1 MPSDDVNREPKA
13 GRMDGSDRA
22 FEDGGV
28 DSDFNQ
34 RGNFRG
40 GRMFRRGNPPS
51 RRTVVLGDE
60 QMPLEEFEGADIMT
74 TNPAV
79 EVQGKYPL
87 MPVNDDIK
95 HCPLR
100 PRLPLLR
107 TSSSRFQALGSRAV
121 LFISRPGIKTWT
133 NEVLLP
139 RCEVTEAASACLK
152 RMEALFE
159 FVVQGWIQS
168 GIAAAEIPQP
178 TVDNSLATSAST
190 LAIATPPASA
200 LAIPTPP
207 ASTLAIPT
215 SPASTIAI
223 PTSPAS
229 TLAIPTS
236 PASALAIPTPPAST
250 LAIAT
255 PPASTLAIPTSPAPT
270 LAIPNP
276 GGNKR
281 KKKNAPTHPIATPPA
296 STLVIA
302 TPPAPTV
309 AVPTFP
315 ASALAIPTPPAP
327 TVAIPTPPAPT
338 LAIPTPGGNKR
349 KKKKNG
355 KEGIPSEM
363 APLQFM
369 DYTKTTCLIL
379 MKGVPRIYP

>member
-74 TNPAV
+74 TNP
-79 EVQGKYPL
+79 
-87 MPVNDDIK
+87 
-95 HCPLR
+95 
-100 PRLPLLR
+100 
-107 TSSSRFQALGSRAV
+107 
-121 LFISRPGIKTWT
+121 
-133 NEVLLP
+133 
-139 RCEVTEAASACLK
+139 
-152 RMEALFE
+152 
-159 FVVQGWIQS
+159 GWIQS

-190 LAIATPPASA
+190 I
-200 LAIPTPP
+200 
-207 ASTLAIPT
+207 AIPT

-236 PASALAIPTPPAST
+236 PASILAIPTPPASTIAIPTSPASTLAIPTSPASTLAIPTPPAST

-349 KKKKNG
+349 KKKKNDRSHSTQDVYKG
-355 KEGIPSEM
+355 DVLKERVREVGQ
-363 APLQFM
+363 ALQ
-369 DYTKTTCLIL
+369 
-379 MKGVPRIYP
+379 